1 MKLLL
6 TLLLLLGCSRSSPL
20 AEPEDYQYD
29 ESDSELELEETDSD
43 HIDIQII
50 SQSKTVEGRIGEK
63 VVLPCRVEPEG
74 IVTLFSFN
82 EMSTKT
88 IICAI
93 LLDLDSSIVNRVWVR
108 PDTENNQIL
117 AIGNK
122 ILHEPQQEFA
132 VEGSNF
138 IILKVSEKHVGQYR
152 CTVSGGQVTHTLAL
166 KSSEDVVA
174 RHSSERITSNTSNT
188 SSILSHSLYLV
199 LLLLFPLLLL

>member
-1 MKLLL
+1 MIHTNLS
-6 TLLLLLGCSRSSPL
+6 G
-20 AEPEDYQYD
+20 
-29 ESDSELELEETDSD
+29 
-43 HIDIQII
+43 
-50 SQSKTVEGRIGEK
+50 
-63 VVLPCRVEPEG
+63 
-74 IVTLFSFN
+74 
-82 EMSTKT
+82 
-88 IICAI
+88 
-93 LLDLDSSIVNRVWVR
+93 LDPSYVNRVWNR
-108 PDTENNQIL
+108 PDTENNQLL
-117 AIGNK
+117 AIGDTIMHN
-122 ILHEPQQEFA
+122 QQEFA